1 LRPTTEMV
9 ITGRRRHVH
18 RFCGVNV

>member
-18 RFCGVNV
+18 RFWGVNV